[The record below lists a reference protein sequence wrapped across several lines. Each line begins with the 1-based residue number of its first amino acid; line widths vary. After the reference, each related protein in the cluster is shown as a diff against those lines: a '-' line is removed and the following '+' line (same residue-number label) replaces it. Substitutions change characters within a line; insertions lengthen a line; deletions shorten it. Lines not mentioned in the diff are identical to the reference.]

1 KRLIRADGFHNAG
14 KKIENADVEDDPF
27 ARMVVA
33 QELGQL
39 GQGLLHWSRVISK
52 GAVKGLARMRV
63 RQTKSPQ
70 RNGLS
75 RGLQQTRREQPADD
89 PKENSSVHC
98 EFLIPVNLLATI
110 SSAGTNPCARV
121 TDPSRRQTATVLR
134 PPFRVLQVIGELL
147 RIFIPPPSGPN
158 VQASGLDAE

>member
-1 KRLIRADGFHNAG
+1 
-14 KKIENADVEDDPF
+14 
-27 ARMVVA
+27 MVVA

-98 EFLIPVNLLATI
+98 EFLIPVNLFVTTVALV
-110 SSAGTNPCARV
+110 PPPVQRV
-121 TDPSRRQTATVLR
+121 TDP
-134 PPFRVLQVIGELL
+134 
-147 RIFIPPPSGPN
+147 
-158 VQASGLDAE
+158 